1 MTDYQSF
8 ILTSCHLFCNILN
21 KHSKSEGFQMSKE
34 EKIIQAAIE
43 VFREKGIEK
52 AKVSDIVKAAGI
64 AQGTFYLYFP
74 SRLSVM
80 PAIAKVMVEKIITAI
95 EQGVHGQESFEQQL
109 EQVIDIVFSL
119 TEEYRDVFAL
129 IYAGIT
135 QTEHM
140 KEWEN
145 IYAPYYEW
153 MNDFLSIA
161 QKQGIIRDSL
171 NTTRSTKLIIGLVES
186 AAEQIYLYDDSED
199 ETIRLQ
205 KLELL
210 DFLHHALGLRH
221 N

>member
-1 MTDYQSF
+1 
-8 ILTSCHLFCNILN
+8 
-21 KHSKSEGFQMSKE
+21 MSKE

-52 AKVSDIVKAAGI
+52 TKVSDIVKAAGI

-80 PAIAKVMVEKIITAI
+80 PAIAKVMVEKIIAAI
-95 EQGVHGQESFEQQL
+95 NDGILKQEPFAKQL
-109 EQVIDIVFSL
+109 EKVVDIVFSL

-153 MNDFLSIA
+153 MNHFLVEA
-161 QKQGIIRDSL
+161 QQQGTIRASL
-171 NTTRSTKLIIGLVES
+171 NTTRSSKLIIGLVES
-186 AAEQIYLYDDSED
+186 AAEQIYLYDDSEE

-210 DFLHHALGLRH
+210 DFLHHALDLRH
-221 N
+221 A

>member
-1 MTDYQSF
+1 
-8 ILTSCHLFCNILN
+8 
-21 KHSKSEGFQMSKE
+21 MSKE
-34 EKIIQAAIE
+34 EKIIHAAIE

-52 AKVSDIVKAAGI
+52 TKVSDIVKAAGI

-80 PAIAKVMVEKIITAI
+80 PAIAKVMVEKIIAAI
-95 EQGVHGQESFEQQL
+95 NDGISKQEPFAKQL
-109 EQVIDIVFSL
+109 EKVVDIVFSL

-153 MNDFLSIA
+153 MNHFLAEA
-161 QKQGIIRDSL
+161 QQQGTIRASL
-171 NTTRSTKLIIGLVES
+171 NTTRSSKLIIGLVES
-186 AAEQIYLYDDSED
+186 AAEQIYLYDDSEE

-210 DFLHHALGLRH
+210 DFLHHALDLRH
-221 N
+221 A

>member
-1 MTDYQSF
+1 
-8 ILTSCHLFCNILN
+8 
-21 KHSKSEGFQMSKE
+21 MSKE

-52 AKVSDIVKAAGI
+52 TKVSDIVKAAGI

-80 PAIAKVMVEKIITAI
+80 PAIAKVMVEKIIAAI
-95 EQGVHGQESFEQQL
+95 NDGISTQEPFTKRL
-109 EQVIDIVFSL
+109 EKLVDIIFSL

-153 MNDFLSIA
+153 MNNFLYEA
-161 QKQGIIRDSL
+161 QQEGTVRESL
-171 NTTRSTKLIIGLVES
+171 NTTRSSKLIIGLVES
-186 AAEQIYLYDDSED
+186 AAEQIYLYDDCEEQS
-199 ETIRLQ
+199 IRLQ

-210 DFLHHALGLRH
+210 NFLHHALGLRH
-221 N
+221 A

>member
-1 MTDYQSF
+1 
-8 ILTSCHLFCNILN
+8 
-21 KHSKSEGFQMSKE
+21 MSKE

-52 AKVSDIVKAAGI
+52 TKVSDIVKTAGI

-80 PAIAKVMVEKIITAI
+80 PAIAKVMVEKIIAAI
-95 EQGVHGQESFEQQL
+95 NDGISIQEPFAKQL
-109 EQVIDIVFSL
+109 EKLVDIVFSL

-153 MNDFLSIA
+153 MNNFLYEA
-161 QKQGIIRDSL
+161 QQEGTIRESL
-171 NTTRSTKLIIGLVES
+171 NTTRSSKLIIGLVES
-186 AAEQIYLYDDSED
+186 AAEQIYLYDDSEE

-221 N
+221 A

>member
-1 MTDYQSF
+1 
-8 ILTSCHLFCNILN
+8 
-21 KHSKSEGFQMSKE
+21 MSKE

-52 AKVSDIVKAAGI
+52 TKVSDIVKAAGI

-80 PAIAKVMVEKIITAI
+80 PAIAKVMVDKIIAAI
-95 EQGVHGQESFEQQL
+95 NDGISKQEPFAKQL
-109 EQVIDIVFSL
+109 EKVVDIVFSL

-153 MNDFLSIA
+153 MNHFLYEA
-161 QKQGIIRDSL
+161 QQQGTIRASL
-171 NTTRSTKLIIGLVES
+171 DTTRSSKLIIGLVES
-186 AAEQIYLYDDSED
+186 AAEQIYLYVDSEE
-199 ETIRLQ
+199 ETIRHQ

-210 DFLHHALGLRH
+210 DFLHHALDLRH
-221 N
+221 A

>member
-1 MTDYQSF
+1 
-8 ILTSCHLFCNILN
+8 
-21 KHSKSEGFQMSKE
+21 MSKE

-52 AKVSDIVKAAGI
+52 TKVSDIVKAAGI

-80 PAIAKVMVEKIITAI
+80 PAIAKVMVEKIIAAI
-95 EQGVHGQESFEQQL
+95 NDGISKQEPFAKQL
-109 EQVIDIVFSL
+109 EKVVDIVFSL
-119 TEEYRDVFAL
+119 TKEYRDVFAL

-153 MNDFLSIA
+153 MNHFLVEA
-161 QKQGIIRDSL
+161 QQQGTIRASL
-171 NTTRSTKLIIGLVES
+171 NTTRSSKLIIGLVES
-186 AAEQIYLYDDSED
+186 AAEQIYLYDDSEE

-210 DFLHHALGLRH
+210 DFLHHALDLRH
-221 N
+221 T

>member
-1 MTDYQSF
+1 
-8 ILTSCHLFCNILN
+8 
-21 KHSKSEGFQMSKE
+21 MSKE

>member
-1 MTDYQSF
+1 
-8 ILTSCHLFCNILN
+8 
-21 KHSKSEGFQMSKE
+21 MSKE

-52 AKVSDIVKAAGI
+52 TKVSDIVKAAGI

-80 PAIAKVMVEKIITAI
+80 PAIAKVMVEKIKAAI
-95 EQGVHGQESFEQQL
+95 NDGISKQEPFAKQL
-109 EQVIDIVFSL
+109 EKVVDIVFSL

-153 MNDFLSIA
+153 MNNFLYEA
-161 QKQGIIRDSL
+161 QEQGMIRASL
-171 NTTRSTKLIIGLVES
+171 DTTRSSKLIIGLVES
-186 AAEQIYLYDDSED
+186 AAEQIYLYDDSEE
-199 ETIRLQ
+199 ETIRHQ

-210 DFLHHALGLRH
+210 DFLHHALDLRH
-221 N
+221 A

>member
-1 MTDYQSF
+1 
-8 ILTSCHLFCNILN
+8 
-21 KHSKSEGFQMSKE
+21 MSKE

-52 AKVSDIVKAAGI
+52 TKVSDIVKAAGI

-80 PAIAKVMVEKIITAI
+80 PAIAKVMVEKIIAAI
-95 EQGVHGQESFEQQL
+95 KEGISIQEPFAKQL
-109 EQVIDIVFSL
+109 EKVVDIVFSL
-119 TEEYRDVFAL
+119 TEDYRDVFAL

-153 MNDFLSIA
+153 MNDFLYKA
-161 QKQGIIRDSL
+161 QQQGIIRPSL
-171 NTTRSTKLIIGLVES
+171 NTTRSSKLIIGLVES
-186 AAEQIYLYDDSED
+186 AAEQIYLYDDSEE

-221 N
+221 T

>member
-1 MTDYQSF
+1 
-8 ILTSCHLFCNILN
+8 
-21 KHSKSEGFQMSKE
+21 MSKE

-52 AKVSDIVKAAGI
+52 TKVSDIVKAAGI

-95 EQGVHGQESFEQQL
+95 NDGISKQESFAKQL
-109 EQVIDIVFSL
+109 EKVVDIIFSL

-153 MNDFLSIA
+153 MNNFLFEA
-161 QKQGIIRDSL
+161 QQQGTIRTSL
-171 NTTRSTKLIIGLVES
+171 NTTRSSKLIIGLVES
-186 AAEQIYLYDDSED
+186 AAEQIYLYDDSE
-199 ETIRLQ
+199 EESIRLQ
-205 KLELL
+205 KLEMI

-221 N
+221 T

>member
-1 MTDYQSF
+1 
-8 ILTSCHLFCNILN
+8 
-21 KHSKSEGFQMSKE
+21 MSKE

-52 AKVSDIVKAAGI
+52 TKVSDIVKAAGI

-80 PAIAKVMVEKIITAI
+80 PAIAKVMVEKIIAAI
-95 EQGVHGQESFEQQL
+95 KEGISLQEPFAMQL
-109 EQVIDIVFSL
+109 EKVVDIVFSL
-119 TEEYRDVFAL
+119 TEDYRDVFAL

-153 MNDFLSIA
+153 MNNFLYEA
-161 QKQGIIRDSL
+161 QQQGVIRPSL
-171 NTTRSTKLIIGLVES
+171 NTTRSSKLIIGLVES
-186 AAEQIYLYDDSED
+186 AAEQIYLYDDSE
-199 ETIRLQ
+199 EESIRLQ

-221 N
+221 T

>member
-1 MTDYQSF
+1 
-8 ILTSCHLFCNILN
+8 
-21 KHSKSEGFQMSKE
+21 MSKE

-52 AKVSDIVKAAGI
+52 TKVSDIVKAADI

-80 PAIAKVMVEKIITAI
+80 PAIAKVMVEKIIAAI
-95 EQGVHGQESFEQQL
+95 KEGISLQEPFAKQL
-109 EQVIDIVFSL
+109 EKVVDIVFSL
-119 TEEYRDVFAL
+119 TEDYRDVFAL

-153 MNDFLSIA
+153 MNNFLYEA
-161 QKQGIIRDSL
+161 QQQGIIRPSL
-171 NTTRSTKLIIGLVES
+171 NTTRSSKLIIGLIES
-186 AAEQIYLYDDSED
+186 AAEQIYLYDDSEE
-199 ETIRLQ
+199 ETIKMQ

-221 N
+221 T

>member
-1 MTDYQSF
+1 
-8 ILTSCHLFCNILN
+8 
-21 KHSKSEGFQMSKE
+21 MSKE

-52 AKVSDIVKAAGI
+52 TKVSDIVKAAGI

-80 PAIAKVMVEKIITAI
+80 PAIAKVMVEKIIAAI
-95 EQGVHGQESFEQQL
+95 KEGISIQEPFAIQL
-109 EQVIDIVFSL
+109 EKVVDIVFSL
-119 TEEYRDVFAL
+119 TEDYRDVFAL

-145 IYAPYYEW
+145 IYAPYYDW
-153 MNDFLSIA
+153 MNNFLYEA
-161 QKQGIIRDSL
+161 QQQGIIRPSL
-171 NTTRSTKLIIGLVES
+171 NTTQSSKLIIGLVES
-186 AAEQIYLYDDSED
+186 AAEQIYLYDDSEE

-221 N
+221 T

>member
-1 MTDYQSF
+1 
-8 ILTSCHLFCNILN
+8 
-21 KHSKSEGFQMSKE
+21 MSKE

-52 AKVSDIVKAAGI
+52 TKVSDIVKAAGI

-80 PAIAKVMVEKIITAI
+80 PAIAKVMVEKIIAAI
-95 EQGVHGQESFEQQL
+95 NDGISKQEPFAKQL
-109 EQVIDIVFSL
+109 EKLVDIVFSL

-153 MNDFLSIA
+153 MNNFLDEA
-161 QKQGIIRDSL
+161 QYEGTIRESL
-171 NTTRSTKLIIGLVES
+171 NTTRSSKLIIGLVES
-186 AAEQIYLYDDSED
+186 AAEQIYLYDDSEE

-221 N
+221 A

>member
-1 MTDYQSF
+1 
-8 ILTSCHLFCNILN
+8 
-21 KHSKSEGFQMSKE
+21 MSKE

-52 AKVSDIVKAAGI
+52 TKVSDIVKAAGI

-80 PAIAKVMVEKIITAI
+80 PAIAKVMVEKIIAAI
-95 EQGVHGQESFEQQL
+95 KEGISLQEPFAKQL
-109 EQVIDIVFSL
+109 EKVVDIVFSL
-119 TEEYRDVFAL
+119 TEDYRDVFAL

-153 MNDFLSIA
+153 MNNFLYEA
-161 QKQGIIRDSL
+161 QQQGIIRPSL
-171 NTTRSTKLIIGLVES
+171 NTTRSSKLIIGLIES
-186 AAEQIYLYDDSED
+186 AAEQIYLYDDSE
-199 ETIRLQ
+199 EESIRLQ

-221 N
+221 T

>member
-1 MTDYQSF
+1 
-8 ILTSCHLFCNILN
+8 
-21 KHSKSEGFQMSKE
+21 MSKE

-52 AKVSDIVKAAGI
+52 TKVSDIVKAAGI

-80 PAIAKVMVEKIITAI
+80 PAIAKVMVEKIIAAI
-95 EQGVHGQESFEQQL
+95 KEGISLQEPFAMQL
-109 EQVIDIVFSL
+109 NKVVDIVFSL
-119 TEEYRDVFAL
+119 TEDYRDVFAL

-153 MNDFLSIA
+153 MNNFLYEA
-161 QKQGIIRDSL
+161 QQQGIIRPSL
-171 NTTRSTKLIIGLVES
+171 NTTRSSKLIIGLVES
-186 AAEQIYLYDDSED
+186 AAEQIYLYDDSE
-199 ETIRLQ
+199 EESIRLQ

-221 N
+221 T

>member
-1 MTDYQSF
+1 
-8 ILTSCHLFCNILN
+8 
-21 KHSKSEGFQMSKE
+21 MSKE

-153 MNDFLSIA
+153 MNDFLSVA

>member
-1 MTDYQSF
+1 
-8 ILTSCHLFCNILN
+8 
-21 KHSKSEGFQMSKE
+21 MSKE

-80 PAIAKVMVEKIITAI
+80 PAIAKVMVEKIIAAI

-109 EQVIDIVFSL
+109 EKVINIVFSL

-145 IYAPYYEW
+145 IYAPYYAW
-153 MNDFLSIA
+153 MNNFLSSA

-199 ETIRLQ
+199 PTIRLQ

>member
-1 MTDYQSF
+1 
-8 ILTSCHLFCNILN
+8 
-21 KHSKSEGFQMSKE
+21 MSKE

-52 AKVSDIVKAAGI
+52 TKVSDIVKAAGI

-80 PAIAKVMVEKIITAI
+80 PAIAKVMVEKIIAAI
-95 EQGVHGQESFEQQL
+95 KEGISLQEPFAKQL
-109 EQVIDIVFSL
+109 EKVVDIVFSL
-119 TEEYRDVFAL
+119 TEDYRDVFAL

-153 MNDFLSIA
+153 MNNFLYEA
-161 QKQGIIRDSL
+161 QQQGIIRPSL
-171 NTTRSTKLIIGLVES
+171 NTTRSSKLIIGLVES
-186 AAEQIYLYDDSED
+186 AAEQIYLYDDSEE
-199 ETIRLQ
+199 ETIKMQ

-221 N
+221 T

>member
-1 MTDYQSF
+1 
-8 ILTSCHLFCNILN
+8 
-21 KHSKSEGFQMSKE
+21 MSKE

-52 AKVSDIVKAAGI
+52 TKVSDIVKAAGI

-80 PAIAKVMVEKIITAI
+80 PAIAKVMVEKIIAAI
-95 EQGVHGQESFEQQL
+95 NDGISKQEPFAKQL
-109 EQVIDIVFSL
+109 EKVVDIVFSL

-140 KEWEN
+140 KEWEK

-153 MNDFLSIA
+153 MNHFLYEA
-161 QKQGIIRDSL
+161 QQQGMIRASL
-171 NTTRSTKLIIGLVES
+171 DTTRSSKLIIGLVES
-186 AAEQIYLYDDSED
+186 AAEQIYLYDDSEE
-199 ETIRLQ
+199 ETIRHQ

-210 DFLHHALGLRH
+210 DFLHHALDLRH
-221 N
+221 A

>member
-1 MTDYQSF
+1 
-8 ILTSCHLFCNILN
+8 
-21 KHSKSEGFQMSKE
+21 MSKE

-52 AKVSDIVKAAGI
+52 TKVSDIVKAAGI

-80 PAIAKVMVEKIITAI
+80 PAIAKVMVEKIIAAI
-95 EQGVHGQESFEQQL
+95 NDGISKQEPFAKQL
-109 EQVIDIVFSL
+109 EKVVDIVFSL

-153 MNDFLSIA
+153 MNNFLYEA
-161 QKQGIIRDSL
+161 QEQGMIRASL
-171 NTTRSTKLIIGLVES
+171 DTTRSSKLIIGLVES
-186 AAEQIYLYDDSED
+186 AAEQIYLYDDSEE
-199 ETIRLQ
+199 ETIRHQ

-210 DFLHHALGLRH
+210 DFLHHALDLRH
-221 N
+221 A

>member
-1 MTDYQSF
+1 
-8 ILTSCHLFCNILN
+8 
-21 KHSKSEGFQMSKE
+21 MSKE
-34 EKIIQAAIE
+34 ENIIHAAIE

-52 AKVSDIVKAAGI
+52 TKVSDIVKAAGI

-95 EQGVHGQESFEQQL
+95 NDGISKQEPFAKQL
-109 EQVIDIVFSL
+109 EKVVDIVFSL

-153 MNDFLSIA
+153 MNHFLAEA
-161 QKQGIIRDSL
+161 QQQGTIRASL
-171 NTTRSTKLIIGLVES
+171 NTTRSSKLIIGLVES
-186 AAEQIYLYDDSED
+186 AAEQIYLYDDSEE

-210 DFLHHALGLRH
+210 DFLHHALDLRH
-221 N
+221 A

>member
-1 MTDYQSF
+1 
-8 ILTSCHLFCNILN
+8 
-21 KHSKSEGFQMSKE
+21 MSKE

-52 AKVSDIVKAAGI
+52 TKVSDIVKAAGI

-80 PAIAKVMVEKIITAI
+80 PAIANAMVEKIIAAI
-95 EQGVHGQESFEQQL
+95 NDGISKQEPFAKQL
-109 EQVIDIVFSL
+109 EKVVDIVFSL

-153 MNDFLSIA
+153 MNHFLTEA
-161 QKQGIIRDSL
+161 QQQGTIRASL
-171 NTTRSTKLIIGLVES
+171 NTTRSSKLIIGLIES
-186 AAEQIYLYDDSED
+186 AAEQIYLYDDSEE

-210 DFLHHALGLRH
+210 DFLHHALDLRH
-221 N
+221 A

>member
-1 MTDYQSF
+1 
-8 ILTSCHLFCNILN
+8 
-21 KHSKSEGFQMSKE
+21 MSKE

-52 AKVSDIVKAAGI
+52 TKVSDIVKAAGI

-80 PAIAKVMVEKIITAI
+80 PAIAKVMVEKIIAAI
-95 EQGVHGQESFEQQL
+95 KEGISIQEPFAKQL
-109 EQVIDIVFSL
+109 EKVVDIVFSL
-119 TEEYRDVFAL
+119 TEDYRDVFAL

-153 MNDFLSIA
+153 MNNFLYEA
-161 QKQGIIRDSL
+161 QQQGIIRPSL
-171 NTTRSTKLIIGLVES
+171 NTTRSSKLIIGLVES
-186 AAEQIYLYDDSED
+186 AAEQIYLYDDSE
-199 ETIRLQ
+199 EESIRLQ

-221 N
+221 T

>member
-1 MTDYQSF
+1 
-8 ILTSCHLFCNILN
+8 
-21 KHSKSEGFQMSKE
+21 MSKE

-52 AKVSDIVKAAGI
+52 TKVSDIVKAAGI

-80 PAIAKVMVEKIITAI
+80 PAIAKVMVEKIIAAI
-95 EQGVHGQESFEQQL
+95 NDGISKQEPFAKQL
-109 EQVIDIVFSL
+109 EKVVDIIFSL

-153 MNDFLSIA
+153 MNNFLYEA
-161 QKQGIIRDSL
+161 QQQRTIRASL
-171 NTTRSTKLIIGLVES
+171 NTTRSSKLIIGLVES
-186 AAEQIYLYDDSED
+186 AAEQIYLYDDSE
-199 ETIRLQ
+199 EESIRLQ
-205 KLELL
+205 KLELI

-221 N
+221 A

>member
-1 MTDYQSF
+1 
-8 ILTSCHLFCNILN
+8 
-21 KHSKSEGFQMSKE
+21 MSKE

-52 AKVSDIVKAAGI
+52 TKVSDIVKAAGI

-80 PAIAKVMVEKIITAI
+80 PAIAKVMVEKIIAAI
-95 EQGVHGQESFEQQL
+95 NDGISKQEPFAKQL
-109 EQVIDIVFSL
+109 EKVVDIVFSL

-153 MNDFLSIA
+153 MNNFLYEA
-161 QKQGIIRDSL
+161 QQQGMIRASL
-171 NTTRSTKLIIGLVES
+171 DTTRSSKLIIGLVES
-186 AAEQIYLYDDSED
+186 AAEQIYLYDDSEE
-199 ETIRLQ
+199 ETIRHQ

-210 DFLHHALGLRH
+210 DFLHHALDLRH
-221 N
+221 A